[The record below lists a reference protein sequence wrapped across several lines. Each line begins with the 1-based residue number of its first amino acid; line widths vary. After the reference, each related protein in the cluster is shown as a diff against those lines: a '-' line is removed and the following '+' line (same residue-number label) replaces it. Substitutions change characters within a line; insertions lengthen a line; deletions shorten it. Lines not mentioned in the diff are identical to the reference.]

1 MPGVDRPTP
10 GRHNR
15 TMKIRKA
22 EQRGFALV
30 QSLAAGCLLLWAG
43 TALMPAGMGA
53 LVVVEPAEP
62 EQPAPQADDTV
73 REVVVTLTS
82 GREITGFLVSENDE
96 QVVIRI
102 NGIDTTLPRNRVA
115 GVRELAPV
123 SERYRELRGMVDDN
137 DIRARLALVEWL
149 RARRAYRL
157 AQSELE
163 SILERDPGNPDAE
176 TLLNW
181 VRNHLALAEREPRQ
195 QARERRAPAAP
206 SIPTLSDADIN
217 RIRVYEIDLRTPT
230 RVIVPDDVI
239 RELMVRFPDTFP
251 VSVEERDAILKSD
264 PMDKLRLLF
273 DRKARDLYD
282 RVRILEDPPAMSG
295 FKNRV
300 HAGSGGWLM
309 NACASNRC
317 HGGSEAGRLQLLTQR
332 PNSDQ
337 TAYTN
342 FFILDNFR
350 LADGTPLI
358 NHEEPARSPLLHMA
372 LPRRASLYPHPEVN
386 RQVRGQDW
394 RFVFRNTSDRGFQQ
408 TVEWIT
414 SLYRP
419 RPDYGIVYPPA
430 QPESSVERSA
440 QPDPGP

>member
-1 MPGVDRPTP
+1 MDRPTP
-10 GRHNR
+10 ARHNR

-30 QSLAAGCLLLWAG
+30 QSLAAGALLLWAG
-43 TALMPAGMGA
+43 LAIVPVGMEALAI
-53 LVVVEPAEP
+53 VEPAEP
-62 EQPAPQADDTV
+62 EQPPSEPDEGV

-82 GREITGFLVSENDE
+82 GREITGFLVSENEE
-96 QVVIRI
+96 QVVVRI
-102 NGIDTTLPRNRVA
+102 NGIDTTLPRNRVT

-123 SERYRELRGMVDDN
+123 ADRYRELRTMVDDN

-157 AQSELE
+157 AQTELE
-163 SILERDPGNPDAE
+163 SILAQDPGNPDAS
-176 TLLNW
+176 TLLTW
-181 VRNHLALAEREPRQ
+181 IRNHLALSEREPRP
-195 QARERRAPAAP
+195 QARERRTPPAPA
-206 SIPTLSDADIN
+206 IPTLSDADIN
-217 RIRVYEIDLRTPT
+217 RIRVYELDLRTPT
-230 RVIVPDDVI
+230 RVIVPDEVI

-264 PMDKLRLLF
+264 PMDKMRLLF

-282 RVRILEDPPAMSG
+282 RVRVLEDPPAMSA

-317 HGGSEAGRLQLLTQR
+317 HGGSEAGRLRLLNQR

-342 FFILDNFR
+342 FHILDNFR

-372 LPRRASLYPHPEVN
+372 LPRRASLYPHPEID

-408 TVEWIT
+408 TVEWIA

-419 RPDYGIVYPPA
+419 RPDYGIVYPPT
-430 QPESSVERSA
+430 QPE
-440 QPDPGP
+440 PDPPVSPEPTQGP